1 MTMRDDLEAPWIG
14 LCKEDYYD
22 KLHKFDEQYEY
33 DDGRDD
39 YEEEDNELGQL
50 LLSCSVNRQSKTSK
64 DYLYRSSLQRP

>member
-39 YEEEDNELGQL
+39 YEKEDNELGQGKL
-50 LLSCSVNRQSKTSK
+50 M
-64 DYLYRSSLQRP
+64 